1 VDQPNTR
8 TLTFTVDGMHCA
20 SCGILVDDSVEE
32 LDGVVSSTTSV
43 RGGRTTV
50 VLDPA
55 RCDPK
60 SVLAAVADAGYTA
73 HLETP

>member
-1 VDQPNTR
+1 MQQPTIL

-20 SCGILVDDSVEE
+20 SCGILIDESIEE

-43 RGGRTTV
+43 RGRRTTV

-55 RCDPK
+55 RCDPN

-73 HLETP
+73 RLETP